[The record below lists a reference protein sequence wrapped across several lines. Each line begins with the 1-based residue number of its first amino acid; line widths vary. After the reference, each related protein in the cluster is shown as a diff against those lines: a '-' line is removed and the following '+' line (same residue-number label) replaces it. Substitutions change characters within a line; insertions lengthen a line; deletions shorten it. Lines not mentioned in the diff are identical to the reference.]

1 MDTKYNGWANYET
14 WCIALWLNN
23 EETSYRYWRDAAQQ
37 AAKESPEASQV
48 KEGLWSANDAATN
61 LLADQLH
68 EQVHDSER
76 LKDSD
81 LLHGHVALSRVGRRR
96 MATKS
101 PPTFWKDFLPRRPT
115 DAPPRNSRAYPATFS
130 ARQNR
135 FDPWRS
141 ERHLPKGPFVRP
153 WSDMYAAIG
162 GWWPPKMPKK
172 TKSRSA
178 EGFRLL
184 SVYEDSEG
192 TRFWVIT
199 EADRSSTTILLPSE
213 Y

>member
-23 EETSYRYWRDAAQQ
+23 EQVSYRYWRDAAERVAQE
-37 AAKESPEASQV
+37 APEAPQV
-48 KEGLWSANDAATN
+48 KEGLWSTNDAATN

-68 EQVHDSER
+68 EEVHDSER

-81 LLHGHVALSRVGRRR
+81 FCMDMLLAALKAVEWREI
-96 MATKS
+96 AAD
-101 PPTFWKDFLPRRPT
+101 FLEDFLPQAT
-115 DAPPRNSRAYPATFS
+115 NDASPKLAERAEPRFPLGKIALTRGALKELANGAVRTAL
-130 ARQNR
+130 
-135 FDPWRS
+135 
-141 ERHLPKGPFVRP
+141 ERHLRGDWGLVCAEDAQENELSLR
-153 WSDMYAAIG
+153 
-162 GWWPPKMPKK
+162 
-172 TKSRSA
+172 

-199 EADRSSTTILLPSE
+199 EADRSSTTILLPDE